1 MPPFSGFYRP
11 VTVSGKDPPV
21 APVTDPRHI
30 VTDRLELR
38 PISMKDADRLAPF
51 HADERVMKF
60 LQHGVLSRAESDALV
75 ARYEA
80 EWPALGFGSW
90 TVTER
95 SSGRLIGVGGLRD
108 HNGNLGVT
116 VRGALVPEKQNMG
129 YGPELG
135 RAAVAFAFDVA
146 GIDRVIGVTLADNI
160 AGQRS
165 LEKFGMVREGSF
177 TSEDGRLL
185 LLYAVRNPNSG
196 RTQAKGRTSPK

>member
-1 MPPFSGFYRP
+1 MR
-11 VTVSGKDPPV
+11 
-21 APVTDPRHI
+21 
-30 VTDRLELR
+30 
-38 PISMKDADRLAPF
+38 DADRLAPF

-60 LQHGVLSRAESDALV
+60 LQHGVLDRAESDTLV

-95 SSGRLIGVGGLRD
+95 TSGRLIGVGGLRV
-108 HNGNLGVT
+108 HSGNLGVA
-116 VRGALVPEKQNMG
+116 VRGAFVPEKQNMG

-135 RAAVAFAFDVA
+135 RAAITFAFDVV
-146 GIDRVIGVTLADNI
+146 GIDRVVAVTRADNI

-165 LEKFGMVREGSF
+165 LEKFGMVREKSYL
-177 TSEDGRLL
+177 SEDGRTL

-196 RTQAKGRTSPK
+196 RSQATGRTIPK